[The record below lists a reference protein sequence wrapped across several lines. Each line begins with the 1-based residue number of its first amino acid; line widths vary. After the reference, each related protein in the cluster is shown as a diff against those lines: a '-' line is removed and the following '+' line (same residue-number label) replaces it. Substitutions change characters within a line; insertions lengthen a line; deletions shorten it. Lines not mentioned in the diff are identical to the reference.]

1 MLVVTIP
8 HPGVLTKRTI
18 DNHPKAAHGL
28 PFPLEPN
35 MKSMNLFAQIA
46 KIDESKHEV
55 WGVATAEVVDKEGEI
70 FDYDS
75 SKPYFKNWSDEI
87 SKATDGKSLG
97 NVREMHVPSA
107 VGKLVAIAFDDDM
120 KQIRVGACI
129 VDGVAWQ
136 KCILGVYTGFSIGGA
151 YVKSWKD
158 GEFVRFTA
166 NPIEISVVDNPCVP
180 GAHFTAVK
188 ADGTCEVRKFT
199 HTSGGTDPA
208 LKIGARHSKATT
220 AHLEAIKSCMDKM
233 AENHEEVA
241 THMDALLDTDAA
253 AATTRSASAHMK
265 KIPGDPRSGVKTGDQ
280 STMLEA
286 NDKAQLEKAR
296 AGSASALAK
305 LAEMEQE
312 VAGLRSEMESNNQE
326 IQRSLS
332 NLLSLI
338 EKFVSPQQFTGRV
351 ARTGVPTQTV
361 TKEDD
366 ARPALAKSAGEPSV
380 HELLKR
386 TLQQPQPA
394 SVYLR

>member
-1 MLVVTIP
+1 
-8 HPGVLTKRTI
+8 
-18 DNHPKAAHGL
+18 
-28 PFPLEPN
+28 

-46 KIDESKHEV
+46 KIDEAKHEV
-55 WGVATAEVVDKEGEI
+55 WGIATAEIVDKEGEI
-70 FDYDS
+70 FDYES
-75 SKPYFKNWSDEI
+75 SKPYFKRWSDEI

-97 NVREMHVPSA
+97 NVREMHEPSA
-107 VGKLVAIAFDDDM
+107 VGKLVAIAFDDDL
-120 KQIRVGACI
+120 KQIRVGARI

-136 KCILGVYTGFSIGGA
+136 KCMLGVYTGFSIGGA
-151 YVKSWKD
+151 YVKAWKD
-158 GEFVRFTA
+158 GEYVRFTA
-166 NPIEISVVDNPCVP
+166 SPVEISVVDNPCVP

-188 ADGTCEVRKFT
+188 ADGTCEVRKFS
-199 HTSGGTDPA
+199 HA
-208 LKIGARHSKATT
+208 
-220 AHLEAIKSCMDKM
+220 
-233 AENHEEVA
+233 
-241 THMDALLDTDAA
+241 
-253 AATTRSASAHMK
+253 ASAQTK
-265 KIPGDPRSGVKTGDQ
+265 KIPGDPRFGVKTGDQ

-296 AGSASALAK
+296 ASSASALAK

-332 NLLSLI
+332 NLLSLV
-338 EKFVSPQQFTGRV
+338 EKLVSPQESTGRV
-351 ARTGVPTQTV
+351 ARTGVPTHTV

>member
-1 MLVVTIP
+1 
-8 HPGVLTKRTI
+8 
-18 DNHPKAAHGL
+18 
-28 PFPLEPN
+28 

-46 KIDESKHEV
+46 KIDESRHEV
-55 WGVATAEVVDKEGEI
+55 WGVATAEIVDKEGEI
-70 FDYDS
+70 FDYQS
-75 SKPYFKNWSDEI
+75 SKPYFKCWSDEI

-97 NVREMHVPSA
+97 NVREMHEPSA
-107 VGKLVAIAFDDDM
+107 VGKLVAIAFDDDL
-120 KQIRVGACI
+120 KQIRVGARI
-129 VDGVAWQ
+129 VDSVAWQ
-136 KCILGVYTGFSIGGA
+136 KCMLGVYTGFSIGGA

-158 GEFVRFTA
+158 GEYVRFTA
-166 NPIEISVVDNPCVP
+166 NPVEISVVDNPCVP

-199 HTSGGTDPA
+199 RTNGGTNQA
-208 LKIGARHSKATT
+208 LKIGARHSKATL
-220 AHLEAIKSCMDKM
+220 AHLDAIKTCMDKM
-233 AENHEEVA
+233 AKNHEEVA
-241 THMDALLDTDAA
+241 THMDALLDTGDAA
-253 AATTRSASAHMK
+253 AARAASADMK
-265 KIPGDPRSGVKTGDQ
+265 KIPGDSRSGVKTGDQ
-280 STMLEA
+280 STMLES

-296 AGSASALAK
+296 ASSASALAK

-326 IQRSLS
+326 IQRSLT
-332 NLLSLI
+332 NLLSLV
-338 EKFVSPQQFTGRV
+338 EKLVSPQESSARV

-366 ARPALAKSAGEPSV
+366 ARPALAKSAGESSV

>member
-1 MLVVTIP
+1 
-8 HPGVLTKRTI
+8 
-18 DNHPKAAHGL
+18 
-28 PFPLEPN
+28 

-55 WGVATAEVVDKEGEI
+55 WGVATAEIVDKEGEI

-75 SKPYFKNWSDEI
+75 SKPYFKSWSDEI

-97 NVREMHVPSA
+97 NVREMHAPSA
-107 VGKLVAIAFDDDM
+107 VGKLVDIAFDDDM
-120 KQIRVGACI
+120 KQIRVGARI
-129 VDGVAWQ
+129 VDDVAWQ
-136 KCILGVYTGFSIGGA
+136 KCMLGVYTGFSIGGA
-151 YVKSWKD
+151 YVDAWKD
-158 GEFVRFTA
+158 GEYLRFTA
-166 NPIEISVVDNPCVP
+166 NPVEISVVDNPCVP

-188 ADGTCEVRKFT
+188 ADGSCEVRKFT
-199 HTSGGTDPA
+199 RANVRTDQT
-208 LKIGARHSKATT
+208 LKIGARHSKATM
-220 AHLEAIKSCMDKM
+220 AHLDAIKSCMDKM
-233 AENHEEVA
+233 AQNHEEAA
-241 THMDALLDTDAA
+241 THMDALLDTSDAA
-253 AATTRSASAHMK
+253 ATRAASSDMK
-265 KIPGDPRSGVKTGDQ
+265 KIPGDSRSGVKTGDQ

-312 VAGLRSEMESNNQE
+312 VAGLRSEIESNNQE
-326 IQRSLS
+326 IQRSLT
-332 NLLSLI
+332 NLLSLV
-338 EKFVSPQQFTGRV
+338 EKLVSPQESTGRV

-366 ARPALAKSAGEPSV
+366 ARPTLAKSAGEASV

-386 TLQQPQPA
+386 TLQKPQPA

>member
-18 DNHPKAAHGL
+18 DNHPRAAHGL

-70 FDYDS
+70 FDYQS
-75 SKPYFKNWSDEI
+75 SKPYFKRWSDEI

-120 KQIRVGACI
+120 KQIRVGARI
-129 VDGVAWQ
+129 VDAVAWQ
-136 KCILGVYTGFSIGGA
+136 KCMLGVYTGFSIGGA
-151 YVKSWKD
+151 YVNAWKD

-166 NPIEISVVDNPCVP
+166 NPVEISVVDNPCVS
-180 GAHFTAVK
+180 GAHFTAIK

-199 HTSGGTDPA
+199 YRAD
-208 LKIGARHSKATT
+208 
-220 AHLEAIKSCMDKM
+220 
-233 AENHEEVA
+233 
-241 THMDALLDTDAA
+241 
-253 AATTRSASAHMK
+253 MK
-265 KIPGDPRSGVKTGDQ
+265 KIPDGPRSGVKTGDQ

-326 IQRSLS
+326 IQRSLT

-338 EKFVSPQQFTGRV
+338 EKLVSPQQFTGRV

>member
-1 MLVVTIP
+1 
-8 HPGVLTKRTI
+8 
-18 DNHPKAAHGL
+18 
-28 PFPLEPN
+28 
-35 MKSMNLFAQIA
+35 MKSLNLFAQIA

-70 FDYDS
+70 FDYQS
-75 SKPYFKNWSDEI
+75 SKPYFESWSDEI
-87 SKATDGKSLG
+87 AKATDGKSLG
-97 NVREMHVPSA
+97 NVREMHEPSA
-107 VGKLVAIAFDDDM
+107 VGKLVAIAFDDDL
-120 KQIRVGACI
+120 KQIRVGARI
-129 VDGVAWQ
+129 VDNVAWQ
-136 KCILGVYTGFSIGGA
+136 KCTLGVYTGFSIGGA
-151 YVKSWKD
+151 YVKAWKD
-158 GEFVRFTA
+158 GEYVRFTA
-166 NPIEISVVDNPCVP
+166 NPVEISVVDNPCVP

-199 HTSGGTDPA
+199 RADAKTDQA
-208 LKIGARHSKATT
+208 LKIGARHSKATL
-220 AHLEAIKSCMDKM
+220 AHLDAIKDCMEKM
-233 AENHEEVA
+233 AQNHEEAA
-241 THMDALLDTDAA
+241 THVDALLDTDDA
-253 AATTRSASAHMK
+253 AATRAAFPDMK
-265 KIPGDPRSGVKTGDQ
+265 KIPGDSRSGVKTGDQ

-296 AGSASALAK
+296 ASSASALAK

-332 NLLSLI
+332 NLLSLV
-338 EKFVSPQQFTGRV
+338 EKFVSPQESTGRV

>member
-1 MLVVTIP
+1 
-8 HPGVLTKRTI
+8 
-18 DNHPKAAHGL
+18 
-28 PFPLEPN
+28 
-35 MKSMNLFAQIA
+35 MKSLNLFAQIA

-70 FDYDS
+70 FDYQS
-75 SKPYFKNWSDEI
+75 SKPYFKTWSDEI
-87 SKATDGKSLG
+87 AKATDGKSLG
-97 NVREMHVPSA
+97 NVREMHEPSA
-107 VGKLVAIAFDDDM
+107 VGKLVAISFDDDLR
-120 KQIRVGACI
+120 QIRVGARI

-136 KCILGVYTGFSIGGA
+136 KCMLGVYTGFSIGGA
-151 YVKSWKD
+151 YVQSWKD
-158 GEFVRFTA
+158 GEYVRFTA
-166 NPIEISVVDNPCVP
+166 NPVEISVVDNPCVP

-199 HTSGGTDPA
+199 ARTDQA
-208 LKIGARHSKATT
+208 FKVGARHSKATR
-220 AHLEAIKSCMDKM
+220 AHLDALKVCMDKM
-233 AENHEEVA
+233 AQSHQEAE
-241 THMDALLDTDAA
+241 THMDALLDDGAA
-253 AATTRSASAHMK
+253 DNAARSASAEMK
-265 KIPGDPRSGVKTGDQ
+265 KIPDGPRSGVKTGDQ
-280 STMLEA
+280 NTMLEA

-332 NLLSLI
+332 NLLSLV
-338 EKFVSPQQFTGRV
+338 EKLVSPQESSARV
-351 ARTGVPTQTV
+351 ARTGVPTHTV

-380 HELLKR
+380 HELLKK
-386 TLQQPQPA
+386 TLQKPQPA

>member
-1 MLVVTIP
+1 
-8 HPGVLTKRTI
+8 
-18 DNHPKAAHGL
+18 
-28 PFPLEPN
+28 

-55 WGVATAEVVDKEGEI
+55 WGIATAEIVDKEGEI
-70 FDYDS
+70 FDYES

-97 NVREMHVPSA
+97 NVREMHEPSA
-107 VGKLVAIAFDDDM
+107 VGKLVAIAFDDDL
-120 KQIRVGACI
+120 KQIRVGARI
-129 VDGVAWQ
+129 VDSVAWQ
-136 KCILGVYTGFSIGGA
+136 KCMLGVYTGFSIGGKYENA
-151 YVKSWKD
+151 WKD
-158 GEFVRFTA
+158 GEYVRFTA
-166 NPIEISVVDNPCVP
+166 NPVEISVVDNPCVP

-188 ADGTCEVRKFT
+188 VDGTCEVRKFT
-199 HTSGGTDPA
+199 RTGGTDQA
-208 LKIGARHSKATT
+208 LKIGARHSKVTL
-220 AHLEAIKSCMDKM
+220 AHLDAIKNCMEKM
-233 AENHEEVA
+233 AQNHEEAA
-241 THMDALLDTDAA
+241 THVDALLDTDDAGAA
-253 AATTRSASAHMK
+253 ERSASAAMK
-265 KIPGDPRSGVKTGDQ
+265 KIPGDSRSGVKTGDQ

-296 AGSASALAK
+296 ASSASALAK

-332 NLLSLI
+332 NLLSLV
-338 EKFVSPQQFTGRV
+338 EKFVSPQESSARV
-351 ARTGVPTQTV
+351 ARTGVPTHTV

-380 HELLKR
+380 HDLLKH
-386 TLQQPQPA
+386 TLQKPQPA

>member
-1 MLVVTIP
+1 MS
-8 HPGVLTKRTI
+8 
-18 DNHPKAAHGL
+18 AAFSFGA
-28 PFPLEPN
+28 N
-35 MKSMNLFAQIA
+35 MKSLNLFAQIA

-55 WGVATAEVVDKEGEI
+55 WGVATAEIVDKEGEI

-75 SKPYFKNWSDEI
+75 SKPYFKCWSDEI

-97 NVREMHVPSA
+97 NVREMHAPSA

-120 KQIRVGACI
+120 KQIRVGARI
-129 VDGVAWQ
+129 VDSMAWQ
-136 KCILGVYTGFSIGGA
+136 KCMLGVYTGFSIGGA
-151 YVKSWKD
+151 YVNSWKD
-158 GEFVRFTA
+158 GEYVRFTA
-166 NPIEISVVDNPCVP
+166 NPVEISVVDNPCVP

-199 HTSGGTDPA
+199 VAAGAHQVV
-208 LKIGARHSKATT
+208 KIGARHSKATL
-220 AHLEAIKSCMDKM
+220 AHLDAIKGCMEKM
-233 AENHEEVA
+233 AQNHEEAA
-241 THMDALLDTDAA
+241 THVDALLDTDDA
-253 AATTRSASAHMK
+253 AATRAAFPGMK
-265 KIPGDPRSGVKTGDQ
+265 KIPGDSRSGAKTGDQ

-305 LAEMEQE
+305 LVEMEQE
-312 VAGLRSEMESNNQE
+312 VAGLRSEIESNNQE
-326 IQRSLS
+326 IQRSLT
-332 NLLSLI
+332 NLLSLV
-338 EKFVSPQQFTGRV
+338 EKLVSPQESTGRV

-386 TLQQPQPA
+386 TLQKPQPA

>member
-1 MLVVTIP
+1 
-8 HPGVLTKRTI
+8 
-18 DNHPKAAHGL
+18 
-28 PFPLEPN
+28 
-35 MKSMNLFAQIA
+35 MKFMNLFAQIA

-55 WGVATAEVVDKEGEI
+55 WGVATAEIVDKEGEI

-97 NVREMHVPSA
+97 NVREMHEPSA
-107 VGKLVAIAFDDDM
+107 VGKLVAIAFDDNM
-120 KQIRVGACI
+120 KQIRVGARI
-129 VDGVAWQ
+129 VDSVAWQ
-136 KCILGVYTGFSIGGA
+136 KCMLGVYTGFSIGGA

-158 GEFVRFTA
+158 GEYVRFTA
-166 NPIEISVVDNPCVP
+166 NPVEISVVDNPCVP

-199 HTSGGTDPA
+199 H
-208 LKIGARHSKATT
+208 
-220 AHLEAIKSCMDKM
+220 
-233 AENHEEVA
+233 
-241 THMDALLDTDAA
+241 AA
-253 AATTRSASAHMK
+253 RSASDMK
-265 KIPGDPRSGVKTGDQ
+265 KIPGDPRTGVKTGDQ
-280 STMLEA
+280 STMLEP

-296 AGSASALAK
+296 ASSASALAK
-305 LAEMEQE
+305 LAEMDQE

-326 IQRSLS
+326 IQRSLT
-332 NLLSLI
+332 NLLSLV
-338 EKFVSPQQFTGRV
+338 EKLVSPQESTSRV

>member
-1 MLVVTIP
+1 
-8 HPGVLTKRTI
+8 
-18 DNHPKAAHGL
+18 
-28 PFPLEPN
+28 

-55 WGVATAEVVDKEGEI
+55 WGVATAEIVDKEGEI

-87 SKATDGKSLG
+87 AKATDGKSLG

-107 VGKLVAIAFDDDM
+107 VGKLVAIAFDDDL
-120 KQIRVGACI
+120 KQIRVGARI
-129 VDGVAWQ
+129 VDSVAWQ
-136 KCILGVYTGFSIGGA
+136 KCMLGVYTGFSIGGA
-151 YVKSWKD
+151 YVDAWKD

-166 NPIEISVVDNPCVP
+166 NPVEISVVDNPCVP

-199 HTSGGTDPA
+199 RINGGADQA
-208 LKIGARHSKATT
+208 LKFGARHSKATL
-220 AHLEAIKSCMDKM
+220 AHLDAIKTSMDKM
-233 AENHEEVA
+233 AQNHEEAA
-241 THMDALLDTDAA
+241 THMDALLDTGDAA
-253 AATTRSASAHMK
+253 AARAASADMK
-265 KIPGDPRSGVKTGDQ
+265 KIPGDSRSGAKTGDQ

-296 AGSASALAK
+296 ASSASALAK

-312 VAGLRSEMESNNQE
+312 VAGLRSEIESNNQE
-326 IQRSLS
+326 IQRSLI
-332 NLLSLI
+332 NLLSLV
-338 EKFVSPQQFTGRV
+338 EKLVSPQESTGRV

-366 ARPALAKSAGEPSV
+366 ARPALAKFAGEPSV

-386 TLQQPQPA
+386 TLQKPQPA
-394 SVYLR
+394 SAYLR